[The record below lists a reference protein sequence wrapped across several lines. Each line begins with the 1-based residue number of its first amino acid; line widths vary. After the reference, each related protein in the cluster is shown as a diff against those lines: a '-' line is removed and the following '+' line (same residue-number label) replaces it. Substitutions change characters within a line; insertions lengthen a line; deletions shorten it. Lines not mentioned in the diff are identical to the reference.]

1 MPFLESVEEAR
12 QRVLESSSNDMG
24 NILDP
29 EGEQDNADAEDIGLE
44 EHPDYDMLNPNG
56 VIGSESTTVNKAY
69 RQIIQE
75 NLDKL
80 IERTRELDED
90 QRTVLDIFLKYAKD
104 IKKFISGKG
113 PKPKQTTID

>member
-1 MPFLESVEEAR
+1 MFPAGENKIEDEEELENSNVIKMRRKIMPFLESVEEAR

-24 NILDP
+24 SILDP
-29 EGEQDNADAEDIGLE
+29 EGEQDNADSEHIGLE
-44 EHPDYDMLNPNG
+44 EHPDYGILNPDG

-80 IERTRELDED
+80 I
-90 QRTVLDIFLKYAKD
+90 
-104 IKKFISGKG
+104 
-113 PKPKQTTID
+113 